1 VEYIKSM
8 QEALKDSSLDEEA
21 KLINNVIQ
29 EQREADQ
36 RFRQSMTDAVVNQT
50 SEVLDRAQNDLSEQ
64 FEQILGTLAEEAS
77 SDVVQAELAA
87 MRESLQE
94 FSEQLAQRFGLS
106 DALESIANQFKD
118 VDVSGDT
125 PRGVLNDLLSRYPK
139 TSEVKG

>member
-1 VEYIKSM
+1 
-8 QEALKDSSLDEEA
+8 
-21 KLINNVIQ
+21 
-29 EQREADQ
+29 
-36 RFRQSMTDAVVNQT
+36 MTDAVVNQT
-50 SEVLDRAQNDLSEQ
+50 REVMDDVQKDLSEQ

-94 FSEQLAQRFGLS
+94 FSEQIAQRLGLTNS
-106 DALESIANQFKD
+106 LQTIAEQFKD